1 MFKIRYR
8 TNVTNVRLWQYKK
21 VFLTPTIVRVTTR
34 DEIFERTKRKL
45 RKLKRRHLVVS
56 FKRTSKSLYTAY
68 LDYFIL
74 QNTHNVRRQ
83 KQKTKKTLL
92 IRQLASMSPVT
103 IVDLR
108 RITKN
113 FN

>member
-83 KQKTKKTLL
+83 KQKKKK
-92 IRQLASMSPVT
+92 RC
-103 IVDLR
+103 
-108 RITKN
+108 
-113 FN
+113 